1 MEYHENNQTL
11 NCFKGM
17 CFTLMEE
24 FSETKAVLSAYECP
38 FCSKTNKRAKSL
50 QNHIKD
56 NHKQEK
62 LKEETTE
69 DAVCNYSKNALALSF
84 IVKDFIDAR
93 KHGDSKRILKLYKFL
108 LLYFKFDSRTR
119 YSYQTLH
126 LLAQVSFLLAPV
138 LSHELTWNRSVNIKG
153 GIDTNVELD

>member
-69 DAVCNYSKNALALSF
+69 DAVCK
-84 IVKDFIDAR
+84 
-93 KHGDSKRILKLYKFL
+93 
-108 LLYFKFDSRTR
+108 
-119 YSYQTLH
+119 
-126 LLAQVSFLLAPV
+126 
-138 LSHELTWNRSVNIKG
+138 
-153 GIDTNVELD
+153 